1 MVAGVAVMLVVI
13 AALAGAVAAISSKTD
28 DDSYDTEA
36 LSQKVNIAMCVK
48 NFHSLVLDFRCGQ

>member
-1 MVAGVAVMLVVI
+1 MLVVI